1 MEIIVYHQIDTQ
13 SNGKLAHC
21 AHDLESTS
29 QMSLYAPRMSQSLDL
44 QRLHM
49 ELIRIR
55 VHGETNI

>member
-1 MEIIVYHQIDTQ
+1 MKIIVYHQTNTRA
-13 SNGKLAHC
+13 NGEPAHC

-29 QMSLYAPRMSQSLDL
+29 QMSLYAPPMSQSLDL

-49 ELIRIR
+49 ELIGIK